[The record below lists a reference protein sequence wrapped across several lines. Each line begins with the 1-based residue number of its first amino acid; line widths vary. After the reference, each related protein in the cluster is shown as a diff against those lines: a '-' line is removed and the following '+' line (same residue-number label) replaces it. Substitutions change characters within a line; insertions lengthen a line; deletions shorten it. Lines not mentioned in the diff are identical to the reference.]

1 MTMWDERYGASV
13 YVYGTDPNAF
23 LVEQAERIA
32 PGARVLSIG
41 EGEGRNAVYLASRG
55 SSVVAIDG
63 SRVGLDKAQA
73 LARERGV
80 AVETIC
86 GDLADAE
93 LPSALG
99 AVVNIFCHLPSALRR
114 TVHRRALASLAPG
127 GLVIVELYRPEQL
140 AHATGGPKDVDMLAT
155 LADLREDFAGC
166 DELVGRAIE
175 RDVVEGALHT
185 GRAAVVQLVVQK
197 R

>member
-1 MTMWDERYGASV
+1 MPMWDERYGASA
-13 YVYGTDPNAF
+13 YVYGKDANAF

-41 EGEGRNAVYLASRG
+41 EGEGRNAVHLASRG
-55 SSVVAIDG
+55 LSDVAVDG
-63 SRVGLDKAQA
+63 SRVGLEKAHA

-80 AVETIC
+80 EVETIC
-86 GDLADAE
+86 GDLANVVF
-93 LPSALG
+93 PSALG
-99 AVVNIFCHLPSALRR
+99 AVVNIFCHLPSSLRR
-114 TVHRRALASLAPG
+114 TVHRRALASLAEG
-127 GLVIVELYRPEQL
+127 GLVLVELDRPEQI
-140 AHATGGPKDVDMLAT
+140 ARATGGPKDVDMLAT

-185 GRAAVVQLVVQK
+185 GRAAGVQLVARK